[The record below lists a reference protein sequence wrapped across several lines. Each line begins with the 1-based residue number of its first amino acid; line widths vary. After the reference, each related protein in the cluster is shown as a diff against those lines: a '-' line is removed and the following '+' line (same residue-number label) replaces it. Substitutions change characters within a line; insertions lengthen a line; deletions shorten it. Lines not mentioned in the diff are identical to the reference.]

1 MEKFIIAIPS
11 YQRAETQGTLKYLSD
26 MGVEKDRVFIFVQ
39 TEQDYEKYQRYVDKC
54 GVIYA
59 KADGIAKA
67 RNNILRHFKG
77 VHDIFMLDDDVNYI
91 GQLKGDTIKPIS
103 DKETFDR
110 TIGKCFEQARRAAA
124 PLWGV
129 YPVNNAFFMQRSIST
144 KVTVN
149 TAVGFPKG
157 QILTFNETFS
167 AKEDIELCARVLNN
181 GKPILRYNFLS
192 VNAKHRT
199 NAGGC
204 FEEGIDRYFSF
215 PWCGAAGYNTGSN
228 KARALNYDTTM
239 AQFLRDNWNT
249 PSKGTSPAKGYGGI
263 LRPIGRDANGD
274 IVYKFALKGE
284 GGNGETK

>member
-204 FEEGIDRYFSF
+204 FEAWHSTAHTKTVARLCRMYPDILAPNSR
-215 PWCGAAGYNTGSN
+215 
-228 KARALNYDTTM
+228 KANEVRM
-239 AQFLRDNWNT
+239 
-249 PSKGTSPAKGYGGI
+249 
-263 LRPIGRDANGD
+263 
-274 IVYKFALKGE
+274 VLKDKKIHLG
-284 GGNGETK
+284 KS